1 MKSSHDKGSEM
12 IVTLLSRGHQS
23 YLAEILQVSG
33 ALVVGE
39 TATGNLNMPYCH
51 NNEGVLA
58 QGQNL
63 AAAEPQQK
71 RRFFSYL
78 SLVSP
83 SQEFVDVATCY
94 YKQQK
99 LLLTEAKN
107 AVE

>member
-1 MKSSHDKGSEM
+1 MGAS
-12 IVTLLSRGHQS
+12 LSRGHQS

-83 SQEFVDVATCY
+83 SQVVAARVFKRNPTAQRR
-94 YKQQK
+94 KI
-99 LLLTEAKN
+99 LSLG
-107 AVE
+107 